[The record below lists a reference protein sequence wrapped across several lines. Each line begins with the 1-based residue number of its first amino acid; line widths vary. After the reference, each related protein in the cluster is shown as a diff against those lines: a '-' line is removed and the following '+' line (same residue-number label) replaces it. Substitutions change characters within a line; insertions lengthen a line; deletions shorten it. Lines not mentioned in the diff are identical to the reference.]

1 MSAVDEHI
9 ICHLKPYSGSP
20 PVAYNNAE
28 TYDLILESDKPPT
41 EESAIVEIVE
51 NQSIPTIEAAT
62 DKACHWCCHSF
73 PQSEKPV
80 MIPTKRVGESFVATG
95 HFCSY
100 SCAASSIFDQH
111 AENNT
116 AWTQYQHLNDLYA
129 MEGGKKSPVV
139 RAPPRTALTMF
150 GGYMDIQEFRSKCD
164 VAVVKRCSPMIV
176 ETPRLEEVPAAHMY
190 KDVYV
195 PLDNDRIQ
203 QYKVKLQRQK
213 PKKNFMNT
221 LDFVLGGTNKS

>member
-1 MSAVDEHI
+1 MSAVVEEHI

-20 PVAYNNAE
+20 PVAYNNSE
-28 TYDLILESDKPPT
+28 TYDLILEKDKVVEDAVIVDTAVVEPPF
-41 EESAIVEIVE
+41 A
-51 NQSIPTIEAAT
+51 PIEPA
-62 DKACHWCCHSF
+62 DKVCHWCCHTF
-73 PQSEKPV
+73 PQNEKPV
-80 MIPTKRVGESFVATG
+80 MVPTKRIGDSFVATG

-100 SCAASSIFDQH
+100 SCAASAIFDQH
-111 AENNT
+111 FENNT

-129 MEGGKKSPVV
+129 MEGGKNGPVT

-150 GGYMDIQEFRSKCD
+150 GGSMDINEFRNKCD

-176 ETPRLEEVPAAHMY
+176 ENPRLEEVPASHMY

-195 PLDNDRIQ
+195 PLDDDRIQ

-221 LDFVLGGTNKS
+221 LDFVLGGKN